1 MPSHSRQGYSDAL
14 PDTVMY
20 DVGILQPWSYLQ
32 YFDDFITF
40 TAGQWTVT
48 ETQVGATQTAAT
60 GDGGWYQSVNTAGAA
75 DYSSIQHGVAGVS
88 NAQFNIDTTMDW
100 GFVARFKVDAVA
112 ASPVCVL
119 GLQAV
124 NATPDTPVNGVYI
137 ITGTTGAISFNM
149 TKASATT
156 TLLTSG
162 TMAADTFA
170 EVGFFYDASKALV
183 KVYKD
188 GAQIGEQ
195 ATLTNVP
202 LIATGLV
209 TTISQKN
216 ASAVARTMT
225 VDYVHA
231 FKRRLPVWS

>member
-1 MPSHSRQGYSDAL
+1 MFHQ
-14 PDTVMY
+14 
-20 DVGILQPWSYLQ
+20 QPWSYQ
-32 YFDDFITF
+32 NYFDDFITYNS
-40 TAGQWTVT
+40 AQWTVT
-48 ETQVGATQTAAT
+48 ETQAGATQAAAT
-60 GDGGWYQSVNTAGAA
+60 GDGGWYQSVNTAGAT

-88 NAQFNIDTTMDW
+88 PAQFFIDANSDW
-100 GFVARFKVDAVA
+100 GFVTRFKVDAVS

-124 NATPDTPVNGVYI
+124 TATPDAPVNGVYI
-137 ITGTTGAISFNM
+137 ITGSLGAINFAM

-156 TLLTSG
+156 TLSTGAL
-162 TMAADTFA
+162 MVADTFA
-170 EVGFFYDASKALV
+170 EVGFFYDASKSIV

-195 ATLTNVP
+195 STLTNIP
-202 LIATGLV
+202 LISTGLV

-225 VDYVHA
+225 VDYVFA
-231 FKRRLPVWS
+231 FKRRMAVWS